1 MTTPQRLF
9 LTLCSYTNS
18 QKCSF
23 LTFLRIKLIVKIY
36 LEAVMNEEIIIAENA
51 ADEEQCEDST
61 EVLLEKYD
69 RKRTQKFDDITA
81 MQSVMCILLVVALFV
96 LNLTAP
102 ELSEPIFVRISEL
115 SQDKK
120 EVIPNIIEL
129 IAELCLKR

>member
-1 MTTPQRLF
+1 
-9 LTLCSYTNS
+9 
-18 QKCSF
+18 
-23 LTFLRIKLIVKIY
+23 
-36 LEAVMNEEIIIAENA
+36 MNEEIIIAENA

-81 MQSVMCILLVVALFV
+81 MQSVMCILLVVALFA

-120 EVIPNIIEL
+120 EVIPNIIDL

>member
-1 MTTPQRLF
+1 
-9 LTLCSYTNS
+9 
-18 QKCSF
+18 
-23 LTFLRIKLIVKIY
+23 
-36 LEAVMNEEIIIAENA
+36 MNEEIIIAENA

-120 EVIPNIIEL
+120 EVIPNIIDL

>member
-1 MTTPQRLF
+1 
-9 LTLCSYTNS
+9 
-18 QKCSF
+18 
-23 LTFLRIKLIVKIY
+23 
-36 LEAVMNEEIIIAENA
+36 MNEEIIIAENA

>member
-1 MTTPQRLF
+1 
-9 LTLCSYTNS
+9 
-18 QKCSF
+18 
-23 LTFLRIKLIVKIY
+23 
-36 LEAVMNEEIIIAENA
+36 MNEEIIIAENA

-69 RKRTQKFDDITA
+69 RKITQKFDDITA

-120 EVIPNIIEL
+120 EVIPNIIDL